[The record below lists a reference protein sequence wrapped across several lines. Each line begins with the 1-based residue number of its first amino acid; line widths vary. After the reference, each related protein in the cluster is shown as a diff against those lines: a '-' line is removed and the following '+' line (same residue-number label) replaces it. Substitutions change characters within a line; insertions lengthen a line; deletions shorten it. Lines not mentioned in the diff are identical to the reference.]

1 MYLSVDDGIKNV
13 DIKFNAKTRFWN
25 DIHQARS
32 GITFIRHVLEYPSS
46 GTFWNTLHQARSG
59 IPFIRHVLEYPS
71 SGTFSVKSVGARKP
85 KGIIRIRKIGY
96 GHICLRE
103 KILINYL

>member
-59 IPFIRHVLEYPS
+59 IPFIRDVQCQICGS
-71 SGTFSVKSVGARKP
+71 KKT
-85 KGIIRIRKIGY
+85 KGHNQDTQNRLWSHMSQGKDLDKLFMNKYI
-96 GHICLRE
+96 
-103 KILINYL
+103 